1 MSFLMNLQ
9 GRLALIG
16 LAASLAIIAGL
27 WFRLD
32 YVADQRAEEQAAKEI
47 ALAANVANAATIAAL
62 EDRIQRDSE
71 LLRELRGIRAEIAQ
85 AADQRRADL
94 DAIAESDDEAR
105 AFLDMPIPASLRNA
119 ESGDADGDSAAG
131 NQ

>member
-1 MSFLMNLQ
+1 MLAMLQ

-16 LAASLAIIAGL
+16 VAVALTVIAGL

-32 YVADQRAEEQAAKEI
+32 YVEIQRAAEAAAKEV
-47 ALAANVANAATIAAL
+47 ALAANAANAQTIAAL
-62 EDRIQRDSE
+62 EDRIFRDSE
-71 LLRELRGIRAEIAQ
+71 LLRELRGIRSEIAE

-105 AFLDMPIPASLRNA
+105 DFLDTPIPSSLRNPQ
-119 ESGDADGDSAAG
+119 SGDADADNPARD
-131 NQ
+131 